1 MAGANVRA
9 QELVIYMK
17 EITTSFFPVLVVFTN
32 FFVVILC
39 LQRKKSLLFT
49 ILVFGA
55 AVAANMIADIIIAWL
70 GVNDPTKY
78 IRAWLY
84 LPFIIFLF
92 KGLTFQK
99 VFAYFAPMTFAAT
112 LVLPIEIMSLYF
124 LRFGEFWYW
133 LAMLVF
139 PTCALV
145 VYNILVWRFGQTLIK
160 RLFSYGTEK
169 EWSLYALSSM
179 ISYIVLAT
187 VYPTLAA
194 YSGIVLV
201 IVFYIAWF
209 ILILCFAI
217 INTHEKSR
225 QKYDADLA
233 KEIISSGRGYYE
245 KLADMT
251 EQLQILRHDY
261 KHHLASM
268 QKMIS
273 SGNSSEIQDYLK
285 TLGDNIDGT
294 EINDYCQSRVV
305 NAQLDSFSKR
315 CKSADIDF
323 QVKIILPPASEVN
336 DTVDDYELCIIL
348 GNLLENAYTACL
360 RTDKNERRY
369 IEVSM
374 RPRDNQYGINVEN
387 SFDGIL
393 KNDGKILFSTKKNGG
408 LGIKSILSVAR
419 SHNGEY
425 VPVWDEKKFSAF
437 VILKLDEK

>member
-1 MAGANVRA
+1 
-9 QELVIYMK
+9 MK

-39 LQRKKSLLFT
+39 LQRKKSLPFT

-112 LVLPIEIMSLYF
+112 VVLPIEIMSLYF
-124 LRFGEFWYW
+124 MQFGEFWYW
-133 LAMLVF
+133 LAMLIF
-139 PTCALV
+139 PTCTLI
-145 VYNILVWRFGQTLIK
+145 VYIILVWRFGRSLIK
-160 RLFSYGTEK
+160 RLFAYGTEK
-169 EWSLYALSSM
+169 EWFLYALSAM
-179 ISYIVLAT
+179 ISYVVLAT

-194 YSGIVLV
+194 YSKIVLV
-201 IVFYIAWF
+201 IVLYIAWF
-209 ILILCFAI
+209 LLILCFAI
-217 INTHEKSR
+217 INTHDKTR
-225 QKYDADLA
+225 QKYDAELA
-233 KEIISSGRGYYE
+233 REIISSGRGYYE

-251 EQLQILRHDY
+251 EQLHILRHDY

-268 QKMIS
+268 QKMIAD
-273 SGNSSEIQDYLK
+273 GNNDEIKDYLK
-285 TLGDNIDGT
+285 TLDANTNET

-315 CKSADIDF
+315 CKSEDIDF
-323 QVKIILPPASEVN
+323 QVKIILPPAGA
-336 DTVDDYELCIIL
+336 VDDYELCIIL

-360 RTDKNERRY
+360 RTDKNEIRY
-369 IEVSM
+369 IKISM
-374 RPRDNQYGINVEN
+374 RPRDNQYGIKVEN
-387 SFDGIL
+387 SFDGVL
-393 KNDGKILFSTKKNGG
+393 KNDGKILFSTKKDGG

-419 SHNGEY
+419 RHDGEY

-437 VILKLDEK
+437 VVLKLDKK